1 MPRAKSKP
9 STTYPER
16 AEPERADPTLP
27 LGPNQIV
34 RLQDGFKYFGLR
46 TTQIDEHIHLGNI
59 PAPITISDSKEKGKA
74 SRARGWLGKQIL
86 GWQETRLAKTRPGRI
101 PRKSMKG

>member
-1 MPRAKSKP
+1 MTQAKSK
-9 STTYPER
+9 STTHPER

-34 RLQDGFKYFGLR
+34 RLQDGHLYFGLR
-46 TTQIDEHIHLGNI
+46 GTQIDEHIQLGNI

-74 SRARGWLGKQIL
+74 SRARGWLGRQIL
-86 GWQETRLAKTRPGRI
+86 DWQEKRLAKPRPVRVK
-101 PRKSMKG
+101 RQSAKA

>member
-1 MPRAKSKP
+1 
-9 STTYPER
+9 
-16 AEPERADPTLP
+16 LP

-34 RLQDGFKYFGLR
+34 RLQDGWKYFGLR
-46 TTQIDEHIHLGNI
+46 GTQIDEHIQQGNI

-86 GWQETRLAKTRPGRI
+86 DWQEKRLAKPRPLRV